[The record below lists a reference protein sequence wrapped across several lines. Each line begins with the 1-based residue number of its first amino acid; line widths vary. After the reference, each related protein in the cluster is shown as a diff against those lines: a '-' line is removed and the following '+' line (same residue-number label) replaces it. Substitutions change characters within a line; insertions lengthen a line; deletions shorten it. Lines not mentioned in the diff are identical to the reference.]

1 MRIGIVGSDN
11 SHALAYAKIA
21 NVERLFGD
29 HRVTMISGDEEPR
42 TQEVAYEGQI
52 SEIVSGP
59 DEMIGRIDAAIVVNR
74 HGDLHAQNSVP
85 LLEAGIPVYVD
96 KPLAV
101 SMADCRRIV
110 SAARSGG
117 TWVTSF
123 SSLMYA
129 AETIELD
136 DQRESLGEIRAAQFA
151 GPCDFDSEY
160 AGPFF
165 YATHVADVMTRL
177 MGHDIAAVS
186 ARRSG
191 KNVAVTVI
199 FNNGALASITYMNDS
214 SYHFTATLFGTEGYA
229 HREIHAGMSAYTAA
243 FRAFVNAVK
252 TGKPPIEASLLDVPI
267 RFVHAINTS
276 LNQNGAEIAMA
287 DLVVN

>member
-11 SHALAYAKIA
+11 SHALAYSKIA
-21 NVERLFGD
+21 NVEQLFGD
-29 HRVTMISGDEEPR
+29 HRVTMICGDDEAKTR
-42 TQEVAYEGQI
+42 DVASEGRI

-59 DEMIGRIDAAIVVNR
+59 MEMIGHIDAAIVVNR
-74 HGDLHAQNSVP
+74 HGDLHAPNAIP

-101 SMADCRRIV
+101 SLEDCTNII
-110 SAARSGG
+110 AAANTGK

-123 SSLMYA
+123 SSLKYA

-136 DQRESLGEIRAAQFA
+136 ELCSSLGAIRTAQFA

-165 YATHVADVMTRL
+165 YATHVADIMTRL
-177 MGHDIAAVS
+177 MGHGIETVAAK
-186 ARRSG
+186 RSG
-191 KNVAVTVI
+191 KNVAVTVA
-199 FNNGALASITYMNDS
+199 FENQALAAITYMNDT

-229 HREIHAGMSAYTAA
+229 HREIVAGMSAYAAA
-243 FRAFVNAVK
+243 FSEFVEAVEA
-252 TGKPPIEASLLDVPI
+252 GKPPIEESLLDVPI
-267 RFVHAINTS
+267 RFVHAIKAS
-276 LNQNGAEIAMA
+276 LDQGGVEVA
-287 DLVVN
+287 LSG